1 MRNSKGQFIKGYK
14 PAWTA
19 ESKRKVSE
27 TAKKVGVGKWM
38 LGRKPTA
45 KSRQKMSENS
55 ARYWLGKKRPDI
67 SGARHWKWKP
77 KLERVKTYGKGR
89 KRPDTYERM
98 RIHNPNK
105 GKFGREHPK
114 WREIKKHP
122 FHKSIRELFKY
133 RQWRS
138 NIFLRDNYSC
148 VICGTQK
155 GYFQADHYPKS
166 FAEIIRECKV
176 QMLNDALN
184 CLQLW
189 DVNNGRTLCMECHKK
204 TDNYLKK

>member
-27 TAKKVGVGKWM
+27 TAEKVGVGKWM

-89 KRPDTYERM
+89 KRPEVTGSNNTEWRGDEVGYHGLHRWIWKHFGKPSQCDHCGITT
-98 RIHNPNK
+98 
-105 GKFGREHPK
+105 GKFEWANKTGEYKRNINDWLRLCTKCHGYYDSN
-114 WREIKKHP
+114 
-122 FHKSIRELFKY
+122 KSGIGIRGSSVTRFGKY
-133 RQWRS
+133 
-138 NIFLRDNYSC
+138 Y
-148 VICGTQK
+148 K
-155 GYFQADHYPKS
+155 
-166 FAEIIRECKV
+166 
-176 QMLNDALN
+176 
-184 CLQLW
+184 
-189 DVNNGRTLCMECHKK
+189 
-204 TDNYLKK
+204 